1 MEELV
6 QKIDELKEV
15 LNANSVPLWLSIFC
29 MIVPIAI
36 SIAVAIFAGVQHYQ
50 NKKLQKAISDKD
62 LRVQM
67 HGDILSIYDGN
78 SMVQS
83 TLVRASQGIAMILA
97 NPNLTLQWHNEL
109 LNVLHVLCQA
119 NNRAFLLLPQSE
131 SDLREVLRNI
141 FCRFKAFCADINY
154 YINSGAAD
162 WVRQQTWNKISTT
175 YNIPLYNYYFLSINN
190 IAADD
195 FIKLCTNKDTERMD
209 NEIREIL
216 ELFHYE
222 KFDKYFE
229 PYLRMYSEEKKN

>member
-83 TLVRASQGIAMILA
+83 TLGRAGAGITTILA
-97 NPNLTLQWHNEL
+97 EPNQTFQWRIEL
-109 LNVLHVLCQA
+109 HNVLQVLCQA
-119 NNRAFLLLPQSE
+119 NNRAFLLLPQCDS
-131 SDLREVLRNI
+131 SLREVLKNI
-141 FCRFKAFCADINY
+141 FSKFQALCAEIDY
-154 YINSGAAD
+154 YIFLGEAEKA
-162 WVRQQTWNKISTT
+162 RQQAWTT
-175 YNIPLYNYYFLSINN
+175 IFATYGILINDYNALLYNGK
-190 IAADD
+190 AAET
-195 FIKLCTNKDTERMD
+195 FIKLCSNEITTKMD
-209 NEIREIL
+209 NEVREIL

-229 PYLRMYSEEKKN
+229 PYLRMYSEG